1 MRQRKQSM
9 MTNRLQQL
17 RALLVAAA
25 ILCGSSAA
33 FAQSSYIY
41 SAETYSSIV
50 KSIIAGKDSRERG
63 EAIRTELRKHNV
75 RVSTQGFSQK
85 ARSGAMVE
93 GLNFFAEYPNPN
105 AKVVILL
112 GAHLDRVAVGE
123 GAIDNASGSAAV
135 IELFKAFRMN
145 PPKNILVKAAFWDQ
159 EEVGLVGSRNYVE
172 NNKER
177 LPAIYINFDV
187 FGAGDTIWLTAE
199 SDELDLA
206 KSFTA
211 SAQKA
216 KMNYLVSR
224 EYPPSDHLSFRVPG
238 VQSFSFSL
246 GPDGEAKRII
256 KLLGG
261 EAPPR
266 GEMPEVLT
274 VIHTA
279 NDNFSK
285 IDAMAVTKA
294 LPVIEAAIRRLDK

>member
-1 MRQRKQSM
+1 
-9 MTNRLQQL
+9 MTHRLQQF
-17 RALLVAAA
+17 RALLAAA
-25 ILCGSSAA
+25 VVFCGASVSL
-33 FAQSSYIY
+33 AQSPYTY
-41 SAETYSSIV
+41 SAETYSSLV
-50 KSIIAGKDSRERG
+50 KSIIAGKDGRERG
-63 EAIRTELRKHNV
+63 EAMRTELRKHNV

-85 ARSGAMVE
+85 SRSGAMVE
-93 GLNFFAEYPNPN
+93 GLNFLAEYPNPN
-105 AKVVILL
+105 AKIVILL
-112 GAHLDRVAVGE
+112 GAHLDRAAVGE

-224 EYPPSDHLSFRVPG
+224 EYPASDHLSFRVPG

-261 EAPPR
+261 EAPAK

-294 LPVIEAAIRRLDK
+294 LPVIEAAIRSLDK